1 MYEGPTTEQQ
11 ALNTVGTP
19 CLFALPK
26 ALRGGGGWLHS
37 RSRMKTRAAWLFL
50 AGMMLASSAFG
61 QTPVVVKTDR
71 EVLLGPP
78 SKEEAP
84 AWLAAMRLWREEC
97 LGRMHYSGA
106 EYDRP
111 ELKWTQRSFI
121 QPQMM
126 VEDRYLYDPVAGKY
140 TADRYVDDVKKRYGG
155 IDSVLVWARDQP
167 YKPILQPP

>member
-1 MYEGPTTEQQ
+1 MYKGPTRSQP
-11 ALNTVGTP
+11 ARNTVATP

-37 RSRMKTRAAWLFL
+37 RARMKTRCAWLVL
-50 AGMMLASSAFG
+50 AGVMLVSSAWG
-61 QTPVVVKTDR
+61 QAAAAVKTAR

-84 AWLAAMRLWREEC
+84 AWLAAMRHWREER
-97 LGRMHYSGA
+97 LARMHYSGA

-140 TADRYVDDVKKRYGG
+140 TVDRYLDDVEKRYGG
-155 IDSVLVWARDQP
+155 IDR
-167 YKPILQPP
+167 